1 MSGLLHHYLNRSPER
16 LVVEGYRC
24 LLSQAVD
31 EKTLPVE
38 SAWLLYAGLLG
49 PEGGRWALGELS
61 RFLTSLQLC
70 AQCPLRTSPARTDG
84 MSREECLVL
93 ALLAS
98 LQHGDEI
105 GHRCSAEALVCPLK
119 ATEFTEA
126 AGSFAMTLKALRQ
139 LLLPFPHALIDRLAS
154 PDAMTTGARPAMRLH

>member
-1 MSGLLHHYLNRSPER
+1 MSGLLQHYLNRSPER
-16 LVVEGYRC
+16 LVIEGYRC

-31 EKTLPVE
+31 ERTLPVE
-38 SAWLLYAGLLG
+38 SAWLLYTGLLG
-49 PEGGRWALGELS
+49 PDGGRWALEELT

-70 AQCPLRTSPARTDG
+70 AHCPLRTAPQRTEG
-84 MSREECLVL
+84 MCREECLVL

-105 GHRCSAEALVCPLK
+105 GHRCSTEALVCPLR
-119 ATEFTEA
+119 AAEFTEA

-139 LLLPFPHALIDRLAS
+139 LLLPFPHALIDRLSAAGQT
-154 PDAMTTGARPAMRLH
+154 PGGVRPAMLH

>member
-1 MSGLLHHYLNRSPER
+1 MSGLLQHYLNRPPER

-24 LLSQAVD
+24 LLSQAAD
-31 EKTLPVE
+31 ERTLPVE
-38 SAWLLYAGLLG
+38 SAWLLYTGLLG
-49 PEGGRWALGELS
+49 PTGGRWALEELT
-61 RFLTSLQLC
+61 RFLNSLQLC
-70 AQCPLRTSPARTDG
+70 AHCPLRAAPERGGG

-105 GHRCSAEALVCPLK
+105 GHRCSAEALVCPLRT
-119 ATEFTEA
+119 AEFTEA

-139 LLLPFPHALIDRLAS
+139 LLLPFPHALIDRLAAAD
-154 PDAMTTGARPAMRLH
+154 PAPAFNRQAMRLH